1 MASVESMDMDQ
12 KTKIVLAWELH
23 EQGISNSQIARR
35 LEANR
40 DTINGWI
47 RDITDQGLLAFLETR
62 HQGKRKLRLV
72 RQVPVRV
79 KHKVWNLRE
88 RERRCCGQKI
98 AYFLEKED
106 GIALSVPK
114 IYEILAERYV
124 IRSKWKKN
132 KARGP
137 MPVKNHPKALA
148 PREVMRLLRWIPLTL
163 AMFLPSLPLTS
174 LVVAFD
180 LLM

>member
-1 MASVESMDMDQ
+1 MEGRLSNSMDMDQ

-23 EQGISNSQIARR
+23 EQGISNSQIAQR

-47 RDITDQGLLAFLETR
+47 RDITDQGLFPFLENR
-62 HQGKRKLRLV
+62 HQGKRRPRPS
-72 RQVPVRV
+72 RQVSLLV
-79 KHKVWNLRE
+79 KQKVWQLRE
-88 RERRCCGQKI
+88 REINCCGQKI
-98 AYFLEKED
+98 AYFLANEQ
-106 GIALSVPK
+106 GIELSVPK

-137 MPVKNHPKALA
+137 MAQWPNASGPGISGG
-148 PREVMRLLRWIPLTL
+148 R
-163 AMFLPSLPLTS
+163 
-174 LVVAFD
+174 
-180 LLM
+180 